1 MFIIAKCVIATN
13 FRLTMR
19 QDVDSLVVDVEK
31 ATEALA
37 DGHERSVAGEN
48 VGVKLKVPRHFA
60 PSSQQQDFGRHL
72 VRMRPSRLGA
82 VGHPL
87 VVLTPR
93 SVRVGV
99 LVRRARHRRRMARS
113 LVVPEQRRANANAQY
128 PQPRGRGIG
137 PASGQGNITRSSPRA
152 VHELSTAATSP
163 LHRRARR

>member
-1 MFIIAKCVIATN
+1 MIAKCVIATD
-13 FRLTMR
+13 FRLTVR
-19 QDVDSLVVDVEK
+19 QDVDGLIVDVEK

-37 DGHERSVAGEN
+37 DGHERSVAGED
-48 VGVKLKVPRHFA
+48 VGIKLKVPRHFA
-60 PSSQQQDFGRHL
+60 PSSQQQDLGRRL
-72 VRMRPSRLGA
+72 LRMRRLGA

-113 LVVPEQRRANANAQY
+113 LVVPEQRRATTNARC
-128 PQPRGRGIG
+128 PLPRGRGIG
-137 PASGQGNITRSSPRA
+137 PASGRGSITRSPPRA